1 MGLWSRICSAVSYV
15 RDVASSVVNKA
26 KEMAGKAIG
35 FMAEKAEGFVGKVSQ
50 MWQRIKPHIS
60 TGRKILQM
68 LGGFIT
74 LPWVKSALAG
84 LDRALA
90 WLEKLDKQPLVK
102 KLQKALEWVINW
114 CKNAHQKQMEEQ
126 ELEEARYHAQAM
138 AEAEGELSGEEKE
151 AVSAFALVNSY
162 LIAKAEVDFA
172 VKRDTLQDFEYFLR
186 LRAVQKLLAF
196 YETRMQAVKSI
207 SDVDADMHFMVYAA
221 NALIQQEAEFSD
233 ADTLRLD
240 SLTQRLFGKP
250 IIPFVFEEMIIA
262 WEKSRQLLE
271 EEWEKKNSALS
282 KDRLLHNRLVRAQ
295 KYEELEP
302 AEVGVLNDLKITL
315 PRDTADL
322 EQLGDDL
329 LARHSYVNAAEG
341 FLQMLEKEEQQ
352 LIAEGKAYLLDQGA
366 TVGALLIDCSQN
378 DRAWSSLSR
387 QEQSLITDFANIF
400 AADCQKRTEAGL
412 LVEVAA

>member
-162 LIAKAEVDFA
+162 LIAKAEVDIA

>member
-90 WLEKLDKQPLVK
+90 WLEKLGKQPLVK

-126 ELEEARYHAQAM
+126 ELEEARHHAQAM

-162 LIAKAEVDFA
+162 LIAKAEVDIA

-207 SDVDADMHFMVYAA
+207 SDVDADMHFMVYAG